1 MKIQDALNRF
11 INYQLVLGNT
21 EKTVKAY
28 ISHIN
33 QFITYMDN
41 SNIKDINYN
50 DYENYIIYLR
60 TKDIESVT
68 IHSYAQ
74 SLKTFLKY
82 CYENGFIKENIYERI
97 KLPRY
102 KKKAIEILSESDI
115 DRLLNYFNPYSFL
128 GARNN
133 LIITLMLD
141 AGLRLNEVV
150 NLSMIDFNIE
160 KRLIKINGKG
170 QKQRYVPLTDRI
182 YEAFKIYIACFDN
195 KFAPLHQLFVDINGF
210 AINQECIKSFFRKI
224 RRDLELPQLHPHLLR
239 HTFATLFLMNGGDPL
254 SLQLMLGHTTLTMTQ
269 KYVHFATEM
278 QLVKQMIYSPLSNKK
293 EPLV

>member
-1 MKIQDALNRF
+1 MKIKDALNRF
-11 INYQLVLGNT
+11 INYQLALGNT

-33 QFITYMDN
+33 QFITYMNN
-41 SNIKDINYN
+41 SNIKNVNYN

-60 TKDIESVT
+60 TKKIESVT

-74 SLKTFLKY
+74 SLKTFLRY

-102 KKKAIEILSESDI
+102 KKKAIEILSENGI
-115 DRLLNYFNPYSFL
+115 DKLLNYFVPYSFL

-133 LIITLMLD
+133 LIIILMLD
-141 AGLRLNEVV
+141 SGLRLNEVV

-182 YEAFKIYIACFDN
+182 YEAFKDYIACFDY

-210 AINQECIKSFFRKI
+210 PINQECIKSFFRRMRK
-224 RRDLELPQLHPHLLR
+224 DLQMPKLHPHLLR
-239 HTFATLFLMNGGDPL
+239 HTFATLFLVNGGDPL
-254 SLQLMLGHTTLTMTQ
+254 SLQLILGHTTLTMTQ
-269 KYVHFATEM
+269 KYVHFVAEM
-278 QLVKQMIYSPLSNKK
+278 QLVNTMKYSPLSAKK
-293 EPLV
+293 LES